1 VCAARHLLVLEYQE
15 GPEGGVVTLFLI
27 CYSLMCQIEIRLVG
41 AARLQPLLGFPNH
54 TAVLSSED
62 RV

>member
-1 VCAARHLLVLEYQE
+1 
-15 GPEGGVVTLFLI
+15 LI
-27 CYSLMCQIEIRLVG
+27 CYSLMRQIEIQLVD